1 MNLGAVV
8 AWSIAPP
15 MIHSFTGS
23 FPVNFQNAFRY
34 LVALL
39 FLWPAFFLT
48 AEPSLLRDH
57 LFMLL
62 RKAGQIV
69 VIALVNYAFQVCYT
83 FSLFL
88 LTPSMMSLLNQTQV
102 IFGVALAV
110 LFFHDERAFIL
121 RPAFLTGLLCAVIGV
136 AFVVVGSRTFGGQK
150 LTLGILAVLMSAAC
164 WALLGSLLRR
174 WVPDV
179 PPLLSICAV
188 FSVVTP
194 LFMATYAFAHHGVP
208 IPDAS
213 AGQWLMLTVSGLI
226 AIGLGH
232 SLFYRSIGVLGVSV
246 STSIGLL
253 TPLFASLISCL
264 AFGDALSAMQ
274 IAGAAALLGGCFLI
288 VRTRFKM
295 APTS

>member
-1 MNLGAVV
+1 
-8 AWSIAPP
+8 

-48 AEPSLLRDH
+48 EEPLLLRDH
-57 LFMLL
+57 FSALR
-62 RKAGQIV
+62 RKAGQIA

-83 FSLFL
+83 YSLFL
-88 LTPSMMSLLNQTQV
+88 LTPSVMSLLNQTQV
-102 IFGVALAV
+102 IFGVAFAA
-110 LFFHDERAFIL
+110 LFFHDERAFVL
-121 RPAFLTGLLCAVIGV
+121 RPVFLTGLLCALIGV
-136 AFVVVGSRTFGGQK
+136 AFVVVGSRTFSGQQFTIGV
-150 LTLGILAVLMSAAC
+150 LVILASAAF
-164 WALLGSLLRR
+164 WALLASLLRK

-194 LFMATYAFAHHGVP
+194 LFVATYAIAHYGVP
-208 IPDAS
+208 IPNAS
-213 AGQWLMLTVSGLI
+213 VGQWLMLTVSGLVS
-226 AIGLGH
+226 IGLGH

-253 TPLFASLISCL
+253 TPLFASLISYL
-264 AFGDALSAMQ
+264 AFGDALSPMQ
-274 IAGAAALLGGCFLI
+274 LAGAAALLGGCFLI
-288 VRTRFKM
+288 VRTRFRM
-295 APTS
+295 TSMS